1 MMRLR
6 TLFTD
11 AFVIGSSVYQNLVIR
26 KQAKRLESEVKQQIR
41 FLDRQRKIE
50 HFKEERRRNI
60 IEKRKMLIRFGD
72 FSEKAM
78 RKFDI
83 FPEYSAM
90 MMEFANRSL
99 SDNPLDPED
108 FEEMGDIEKASEIRN
123 LFHNRFR
130 HIRSNLTDDQS
141 RNVEQMV
148 LFFDSEEDEMMEHLI
163 LCKINEEWTEVE
175 DKFAK
180 VNEAHR
186 EKIQILYFVSSIP
199 ILAIITGFLLGL
211 ISPSLLAV
219 IYPLIVPGLAIW
231 LATEAT
237 IWIMIRITDNEWNQM
252 NKLRIRKEISEE
264 KFHELGNKFSTFSS
278 EEISKMA
285 DRKREMIGEIIP
297 REEEKILDF

>member
-11 AFVIGSSVYQNLVIR
+11 TFVIGSSVYQNLVIR
-26 KQAKRLESEVKQQIR
+26 KQAKRLESEVNQQIR

-60 IEKRKMLIRFGD
+60 IEKRKMLIRFRD

-123 LFHNRFR
+123 LFHNRLR

-148 LFFDSEEDEMMEHLI
+148 LFFDSEEDEMTEHLI

-199 ILAIITGFLLGL
+199 ILAIITGFLLRL
-211 ISPSLLAV
+211 ISLSLLAV

-231 LATEAT
+231 LATAAT

-278 EEISKMA
+278 EEISKMV
-285 DRKREMIGEIIP
+285 DRKREMIDEIIP